1 MKKKTQSNESN
12 KRRVYSCRRSWFS
25 QSDVIE
31 ICFRFQMNGFSHCQ
45 KVFESRSNSESAL
58 VSIINKTI
66 ATTITLTSTE
76 TEIRSGY
83 SLFIVHLG
91 KLRKNSLS
99 INYEFNST
107 SKSTPN
113 AKFTNPKIT
122 REKSKQF

>member
-1 MKKKTQSNESN
+1 MNLINGVCIVAEGAFKWKDFRTVRKYLNHA
-12 KRRVYSCRRSWFS
+12 
-25 QSDVIE
+25 VIQRAHLLALSTKQ
-31 ICFRFQMNGFSHCQ
+31 RFL
-45 KVFESRSNSESAL
+45 K
-58 VSIINKTI
+58 I

-76 TEIRSGY
+76 TEIWSGY